1 MPLIQGKSKK
11 SLEKNIKTEIEAGR
25 DPKQAVAI
33 AYSVKRRNMAH
44 GGGLYENIHKKRA
57 RIEAGSGERM
67 RKPGSEG
74 APTAKA
80 FKQAEET
87 AKMAEGGEVKH
98 KCEKCGHDMSMGGN
112 VAMAKGGEMCAHG
125 GPEHC
130 AAGCYAEG
138 GKVHETEKE
147 ASKVGHEHTEVAKLA
162 MGGNVNEKLNP
173 HHQPP
178 MDPRNKQDIAAM
190 RARGMNLSEVAKLAG
205 GGLVDSIMKKRMAAG
220 GVVESE
226 EDNLPAFERR
236 VDLSNSHYLE
246 DESHDV
252 EDNPSDDD
260 HSLVG
265 QIMSEREKKKKM
277 GM

>member
-11 SLEKNIKTEIEAGR
+11 TLQKNIKTEIEAGR

-74 APTAKA
+74 APTAQA

-98 KCEKCGHDMSMGGN
+98 KCEKCGHDMAMGGN
-112 VAMAKGGEMCAHG
+112 VAMSAGGS
-125 GPEHC
+125 
-130 AAGCYAEG
+130 YAEG
-138 GKVHETEKE
+138 GE
-147 ASKVGHEHTEVAKLA
+147 
-162 MGGNVNEKLNP
+162 VNEMLNP

-178 MDPRNKQDIAAM
+178 MDPRNKKDIAAM
-190 RARGMNLSEVAKLAG
+190 RAKGMSLTEIGKLAG
-205 GGLVDSIMKKRMAAG
+205 GGLVESIMKKRKMMAEG
-220 GVVESE
+220 GAVESE
-226 EDNLPAFERR
+226 RDAEPAFEREI
-236 VDLSNSHYLE
+236 DFSNTHYME
-246 DESHDV
+246 DEAHEVD
-252 EDNPSDDD
+252 DNPSDDD
-260 HSLVG
+260 HKLVG
-265 QIMSEREKKKKM
+265 QILSEREKRKRM
-277 GM
+277 GR